1 MTIEDGIIK
10 DNQGRTIRNYNKIIK
25 DNQGRTIITIGD
37 NGKIVVGRFTD
48 LSEEY
53 KDYIVRVYAD
63 TVDCSEKDVKELID
77 FLNFKEEDDEFCV

>member
-1 MTIEDGIIK
+1 MSVEMTIEDG
-10 DNQGRTIRNYNKIIK
+10 IIK